1 MLLDLEAIYA
11 ELLDFWNHPERH
23 GGVVDVVSEVH
34 GGHQGSDGQTLLND
48 GGPQERIEAHR
59 SPNVVGWGL
68 FG

>member
-34 GGHQGSDGQTLLND
+34 GGHQGSDGQTLLNH
-48 GGPQERIEAHR
+48 GGPQ
-59 SPNVVGWGL
+59 G
-68 FG
+68 